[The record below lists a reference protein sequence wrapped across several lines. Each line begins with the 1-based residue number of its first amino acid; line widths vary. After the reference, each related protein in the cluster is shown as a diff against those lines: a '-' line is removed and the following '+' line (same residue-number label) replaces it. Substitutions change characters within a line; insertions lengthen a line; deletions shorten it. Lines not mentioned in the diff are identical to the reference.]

1 MKKKIFLTVCLTIC
15 TMLAVIG
22 CKSTDVASNSV
33 EEIATEEVD
42 TKEEDSVTEESEA
55 TEEAE
60 SSVQVTPPSD
70 LITPGVL
77 TYAINANFPPY
88 EYLGDD
94 QSVTGFDV
102 EYVQAMADLMGLDV
116 EIVDMQWD
124 NLITSLQAGR
134 VDIVNSAVYINPER
148 DEVIDFVPYMY
159 IGEIILV
166 NGDSDYEFTDTDGL
180 SGLKVGVITGSIE
193 ETYCTGFNE
202 EFEAE
207 GKELI
212 DIHSLPSLNDSL
224 VALASGQL
232 DATLTSSATA
242 AYLEVEQPGVYK
254 NIASFALDDIVG
266 ICVQE
271 GDTEMADA
279 LTKCAEILYE
289 NGTYEELMEKYG
301 LSETMSYWK

>member
-1 MKKKIFLTVCLTIC
+1 MKKKILLSMCLVLCAGFVLAGCGGASKVSESDSAEEAAVDETV
-15 TMLAVIG
+15 A
-22 CKSTDVASNSV
+22 
-33 EEIATEEVD
+33 EEADTEENAA
-42 TKEEDSVTEESEA
+42 EDPEGI
-55 TEEAE
+55 
-60 SSVQVTPPSD
+60 QVTPPSD
-70 LITPGVL
+70 LITSGVL

-88 EYLGDD
+88 EYLDD
-94 QSVTGFDV
+94 NQEVTGFDV
-102 EYVQAMADLMGLDV
+102 EYVQAMADLMGLEV

-166 NGDSDYEFTDTDGL
+166 NEDSDYNFTDTDGL

-193 ETYCTGFNE
+193 EQYCTTFNE
-202 EFEAE
+202 EFAEE

-212 DIHSLPSLNDSL
+212 DVYSLPSLNDSL

-242 AYLEVEQPGVYK
+242 AYLEIEQPGVYK
-254 NIASFALDDIVG
+254 NIASFALDDTVG

-279 LTKCAEILYE
+279 LTQCAEILYE
-289 NGTYEELMEKYG
+289 NGTYAELMEKYG
-301 LSETMSYWK
+301 LSESMSYWK

>member
-1 MKKKIFLTVCLTIC
+1 MKKKILLSMCLVLC
-15 TMLAVIG
+15 AGFVLAG
-22 CKSTDVASNSV
+22 CGGVSKVSESDST
-33 EEIATEEVD
+33 EEAAVEEVD
-42 TKEEDSVTEESEA
+42 SLEEENVAAESE
-55 TEEAE
+55 
-60 SSVQVTPPSD
+60 SVQVTPPSD
-70 LITPGVL
+70 LITTGVL

-88 EYLGDD
+88 EYLNAD
-94 QSVTGFDV
+94 QEVTGFDV

-166 NGDSDYEFTDTDGL
+166 NEDSDYNFTDTDGL

-193 ETYCTGFNE
+193 EQYCTTFNE
-202 EFEAE
+202 EFAEE

-212 DIHSLPSLNDSL
+212 DVYSLPSLNDSL

-242 AYLEVEQPGVYK
+242 AYLEIEQPGVYK
-254 NIASFALDDIVG
+254 NIASFALDDTVG

-279 LTKCAEILYE
+279 LTQCAEILYE
-289 NGTYEELMEKYG
+289 NGTYAELMEKYG
-301 LSETMSYWK
+301 LSESMSYWK